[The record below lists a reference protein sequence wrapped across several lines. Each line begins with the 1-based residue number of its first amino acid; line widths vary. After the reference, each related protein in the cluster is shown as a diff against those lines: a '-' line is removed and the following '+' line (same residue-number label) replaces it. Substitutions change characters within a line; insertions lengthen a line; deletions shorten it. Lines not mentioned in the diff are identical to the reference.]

1 MGGITRASLDAQ
13 SSAAD
18 RAGAAKRIV
27 SGTRALSVRSLVLQ
41 IVQAQ

>member
-18 RAGAAKRIV
+18 RAGAV
-27 SGTRALSVRSLVLQ
+27 SSVSIANENREVSPTER
-41 IVQAQ
+41 